1 MNELNSTLDLA
12 GEDINELEEEEIF
25 RMQHKVFEN
34 MKVSLCNM

>member
-25 RMQHKVFEN
+25 RMQHTVFEN